1 MMCTAAEFG
10 RQRHAGAFRA
20 RRMRRQCFGYSAAV
34 DRTAPLSFLT
44 GSFQSGR
51 MKWQV

>member
-1 MMCTAAEFG
+1 MMWPAAG
-10 RQRHAGAFRA
+10 SGSQRQAGAFRA

>member
-1 MMCTAAEFG
+1 
-10 RQRHAGAFRA
+10 
-20 RRMRRQCFGYSAAV
+20 MRRQSVSGYSAAV
-34 DRTAPLSFLT
+34 ERTAAASFLT